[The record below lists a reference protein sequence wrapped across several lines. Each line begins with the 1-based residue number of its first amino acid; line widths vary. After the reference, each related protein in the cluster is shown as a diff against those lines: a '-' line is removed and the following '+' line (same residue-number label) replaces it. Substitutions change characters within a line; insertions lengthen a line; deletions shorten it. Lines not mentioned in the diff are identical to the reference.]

1 MTIGKGNEI
10 VVLGGGISKFAAD
23 RSDGSIRDWVAEAV
37 MEALED
43 AGVDIA
49 TIQHSVTSY
58 ELDHLSKQLSMG
70 AVLQDTIGM
79 CPKPNVRVEG
89 GGATGGLAVRTA
101 FAYLRSGL
109 CESVIIYG
117 AESVGRHLKSGEVRK
132 IYSMCADIDWEM
144 PIIGSFT
151 SLYAMMMQE
160 HMRLYG
166 TTEGQMAMVSVKNH
180 RNAMYNP
187 KAHMPMNITVQDVLS
202 SRPIA
207 WPYKKFDC
215 SLMSDG
221 AASLILSTEK
231 WARKHSRIWELK
243 PTVYLTATGCGTDF
257 SRLGDRPRP
266 YPGIA
271 HFRAKREAAQMAYAM
286 GGIRNPLREINVAE
300 VMDSYTGVELQSYE
314 DLGFCEYGESGPL
327 TEKKVFDIGGELPCN
342 TSGGLIGQGTAPG
355 AMGIAQAIEILRQLR
370 GECHP
375 KRQVPNAKRGLTEI
389 HGGCGTYSVVHIFER
404 RD

>member
-1 MTIGKGNEI
+1 MASGKDNRI

-23 RSDGSIRDWVAEAV
+23 RADGTIRDWVAEAV
-37 MEALED
+37 LEALGD
-43 AGVDIA
+43 AGADIA
-49 TIQHSVTSY
+49 AIQHSVTSY

-70 AVLQDTIGM
+70 AVLQDTVGM

-89 GGATGGLAVRTA
+89 GGATGGLAIRTA

-109 CESVIIYG
+109 CESVVVYG
-117 AESVGRHLKSGEVRK
+117 AESSGRQMKSEDVRK
-132 IYSMCADIDWEM
+132 VYSLCADIDWET

-166 TTEGQMAMVSVKNH
+166 TTEEQMAMVSVKNH
-180 RNAMYNP
+180 RNARFNP
-187 KAHMPMNITVQDVLS
+187 KAHMPMDITVKDVLN
-202 SRPIA
+202 SRVIA

-221 AASLILSTEK
+221 AAAMILSTEK
-231 WARKHSRIWELK
+231 WARKNSRCWDAK
-243 PTVYLTATGCGTDF
+243 PTIYLTGTGCGTDF

-271 HFRAKREAAQMAYAM
+271 HFRAKREAAGMAYAM
-286 GGIRNPLREINVAE
+286 AGISNPRRELDVAE

-314 DLGFCEYGESGPL
+314 DLGFCGYGESGPL
-327 TEKKVFDIGGELPCN
+327 TERMVFDLGGELPCN

-355 AMGIAQAIEILRQLR
+355 AMGIAQGVEILRQLR
-370 GECHP
+370 GECDP
-375 KRQVPNAKRGLTEI
+375 RRQVRNAKKGLTEI

-404 RD
+404 RE